1 MPKTV
6 PDYVRHIQSLLG
18 DLLEEHHEI
27 VDDLKDKIS
36 RLEDELEEKTELL
49 DKCISEADANEQ

>member
-6 PDYVRHIQSLLG
+6 PDYVSHIQSLLG

-27 VDDLKDKIS
+27 VDGLKDKIS
-36 RLEDELEEKTELL
+36 RLEDELDDKTEQL
-49 DKCISEADANEQ
+49 DSCLAERENQA